1 MRKVQNKNEN
11 ESGDDDNKIVQK
23 VLQGASQLVQEI
35 TWGLVRSIKEEMG
48 KALNYS
54 DLFTSADVLDEEVK
68 KVKEEITQ
76 VQSACSDNLSTL
88 CIMQKL
94 CEEGKDGEVFLKVFE
109 VKC

>member
-1 MRKVQNKNEN
+1 
-11 ESGDDDNKIVQK
+11 
-23 VLQGASQLVQEI
+23 
-35 TWGLVRSIKEEMG
+35 MG
-48 KALNYS
+48 KALNDS

-94 CEEGKDGEVFLKVFE
+94 CEEGKDGEVFLEYLKSSAEALRKDCGEKLQSLKSEWRKTFSGWRY
-109 VKC
+109 